1 MVVLLLVVCLM
12 IPPLASESQRVAP
25 PTALGCDRNHL
36 TSFIGKVISYRRQPQ
51 KLSLRVRTDDAT
63 TESFVLEFDKVEEA
77 TRHFLLRAETF
88 KASDWSA
95 IEVSSGKLRPGMRVI
110 VWVCDDGSKP
120 VFDWRPPE
128 R

>member
-1 MVVLLLVVCLM
+1 MAVLLLVVCLM
-12 IPPLASESQRVAP
+12 IPPLARESQRVAP

-51 KLSLRVRTDDAT
+51 KISLRVRTDDAT
-63 TESFVLEFDKVEEA
+63 TESFVLEFAKVEDA
-77 TRHFLLRAETF
+77 TRQFLLDAETF
-88 KASDWSA
+88 KASDWTA

-120 VFDWRPPE
+120 VFDWRPAE

>member
-1 MVVLLLVVCLM
+1 MVTFLLVACLL
-12 IPPLASESQRVAP
+12 IPPLANESQRVAP
-25 PTALGCDRNHL
+25 PSPLGCNRNHL

-51 KLSLRVRTDDAT
+51 KISLRVRTDDAT
-63 TESFVLEFDKVEEA
+63 TENFVLEFDKVEDA
-77 TRHFLLRAETF
+77 MRHFLLRAETF